1 MSSRVWGMKRWS
13 GFGKSARHGHT
24 YTNFAPSEAVMRL
37 AEVAAS
43 GEYKSKAMVIAGR
56 TLLADRARGDG
67 WYSFAAKNF
76 LTKKAAA

>member
-1 MSSRVWGMKRWS
+1 MKRWS